1 MQMIGMQY
9 SWYGAGFIDWMFRG
23 PNGDYVF
30 AHRLKG
36 NNLNTEAYM
45 RTGNLPVRYEVLN
58 ESARNKLSV
67 TLTAIATSMTLIDGN
82 QFPDFGTVYVDNEL
96 ISYTSKT
103 GNVLGGLSRAVA
115 LSNFNSGSQRT
126 YTAGAAAI
134 HTAGTGVNLVS
145 VLSSP
150 LISHWGSA
158 YLIDGQFDTDRGY
171 IFNYQ
176 ITNFAVTT
184 VKSTAF
190 AIRLAPSVSNAIT
203 GDLGERELLNR
214 AQLLLNSLEIV
225 GGTASANSFVIEGVL
240 NPLNYPVTT
249 TDINWFGLTSTAQG
263 GQPSFA
269 QIANG
274 SSILWLNTGSA
285 AATAIQG
292 YTTTPSSRIRVAT
305 FTSTE
310 VSAVRLGYVVSAAA
324 SIQPGTVVEK
334 IEFNVPSAGQTRI
347 TISKD
352 VTAAVTGAVTFSA
365 PAYAQP
371 GEQVFAFVAPLGT
384 REVIDL
390 SGLKE
395 LTSTA
400 IGGRGTFP
408 NGPDV
413 LAINIYVTGGAAT
426 SANLIL
432 RWGEAQ
438 A

>member
-1 MQMIGMQY
+1 
-9 SWYGAGFIDWMFRG
+9 
-23 PNGDYVF
+23 
-30 AHRLKG
+30 
-36 NNLNTEAYM
+36 
-45 RTGNLPVRYEVLN
+45 
-58 ESARNKLSV
+58 
-67 TLTAIATSMTLIDGN
+67 
-82 QFPDFGTVYVDNEL
+82 
-96 ISYTSKT
+96 
-103 GNVLGGLSRAVA
+103 
-115 LSNFNSGSQRT
+115 
-126 YTAGAAAI
+126 
-134 HTAGTGVNLVS
+134 
-145 VLSSP
+145 
-150 LISHWGSA
+150 
-158 YLIDGQFDTDRGY
+158 
-171 IFNYQ
+171 
-176 ITNFAVTT
+176 
-184 VKSTAF
+184 
-190 AIRLAPSVSNAIT
+190 
-203 GDLGERELLNR
+203 
-214 AQLLLNSLEIV
+214 V

>member
-1 MQMIGMQY
+1 
-9 SWYGAGFIDWMFRG
+9 
-23 PNGDYVF
+23 
-30 AHRLKG
+30 
-36 NNLNTEAYM
+36 
-45 RTGNLPVRYEVLN
+45 
-58 ESARNKLSV
+58 
-67 TLTAIATSMTLIDGN
+67 
-82 QFPDFGTVYVDNEL
+82 VYVDNEL